1 MKSLDGKVV
10 VVTGAGSGMG
20 RALALLCA
28 ERGASLALADY
39 NTETVE
45 ETAGIISSR
54 GFPCIAHRVD
64 VSDRTAVRGFAQTVI
79 GHYGFVDVVFNNA
92 GIIPMFERFERS
104 TYEVMERIIAVN
116 FWGVVYGSREF
127 IPYLLQRPE
136 AALVNTSSVSG
147 ILAYMGLSPYVA
159 SKFAV
164 RGLTETLRMEY
175 RKTNLKVI
183 AVYPGAIA
191 TRIKENSPFYTDEEK
206 RIARMQ
212 LEDKKT
218 VKHLTSAEDAARKI
232 LAGMMAGKARIIIG
246 KDAVM
251 QDLMAR
257 FFPSSYAGF
266 LYSALKHRLP
276 E

>member
-1 MKSLDGKVV
+1 
-10 VVTGAGSGMG
+10 
-20 RALALLCA
+20 
-28 ERGASLALADY
+28 
-39 NTETVE
+39 
-45 ETAGIISSR
+45 
-54 GFPCIAHRVD
+54 
-64 VSDRTAVRGFAQTVI
+64 
-79 GHYGFVDVVFNNA
+79 
-92 GIIPMFERFERS
+92 MFERFERS
-104 TYEVMERIIAVN
+104 AYDVMERILAVN

-127 IPYLLQRPE
+127 IPHLLQRPE

-175 RKTNLKVI
+175 LKTNLKI
-183 AVYPGAIA
+183 TAVYPGAIA
-191 TRIKENSPFYTDEEK
+191 TRIKENSPFYTEEEK
-206 RIARMQ
+206 RIARTQ

-218 VKHLTSAEDAARKI
+218 VKHLTSAEKAARKI
-232 LAGMMAGKARIIIG
+232 VDGMLAGKARVVIG

-251 QDLMAR
+251 QDIMAR

>member
-1 MKSLDGKVV
+1 MKSLDGKVF

-28 ERGASLALADY
+28 EQGAYLALADY
-39 NTETVE
+39 NAESLEQSVQE
-45 ETAGIISSR
+45 ISSR
-54 GFPCIAHRVD
+54 GGRCISSTLD
-64 VSDRTAVRGFAQTVI
+64 VSDRDAVRDFAHRVVE
-79 GHYGFVDVVFNNA
+79 HYGCVDVVFNNA

-104 TYEVMERIIAVN
+104 NYEIMERILAVN

-175 RKTNLKVI
+175 LKTNLKVI

-191 TRIKENSPFYTDEEK
+191 TRIKENSPFYTEEEK
-206 RIARMQ
+206 RIARLQ
-212 LEDKKT
+212 FEDKKT
-218 VKHLTSAEDAARKI
+218 VKHLTSADRAARI
-232 LAGMMAGKARIIIG
+232 IIAGMMAGKARIIIG

-251 QDLMAR
+251 QDIMAR